1 MKRRESSKA
10 FVLWAVGGR
19 RKKKI
24 KRFCLWGG
32 GGGEEEEEV
41 EEEGAGTCCP
51 EQIVEAFSV
60 VMRYDWDYEMSY
72 GYRGVAGGR
81 AGGGRGEGECDQS
94 TSGEPAAGRGAGA
107 DAHGSQL
114 LMNRAFHERL
124 EQDLRAQVDSG
135 AAVSMQQHQ
144 HKQMIYDEYMS
155 GVSFPLQAREED
167 SLPAGFRHHPGIVS
181 SNGEDYDIYQQPL
194 DNGVDDREA
203 APLVIMGDIGAS
215 SHFVHDGEADI
226 MDHRM
231 NIQRLFQES
240 SLQPRKLHDESSSAS
255 IMFTASDQAVV
266 TRGYTTAGMTT
277 DCTRFVPSDYMLDA
291 ASATASSLAVTH
303 SDLLLSPSPAAVMVQ
318 TVPCLNRPKHS
329 SSTSVGASRS
339 RSGSLDRHDGGAS
352 VLAGTNIAFH
362 ENSQA
367 TVHRRDQSSWG
378 LDQCAEGR
386 AGDET
391 MQGSSEL
398 LRGVKRVRITH
409 EDVETT
415 ETTFLQQQADVQPQQ
430 QLKKSKLQQQ
440 NSERM
445 TSQGSRSKRSVDQ
458 TEHIERERQR
468 RDNMSSRFSTLETL
482 LPPGPKVWSD
492 DLYHSLNLLQFC
504 DKI

>member
-1 MKRRESSKA
+1 
-10 FVLWAVGGR
+10 
-19 RKKKI
+19 
-24 KRFCLWGG
+24 
-32 GGGEEEEEV
+32 
-41 EEEGAGTCCP
+41 
-51 EQIVEAFSV
+51 
-60 VMRYDWDYEMSY
+60 
-72 GYRGVAGGR
+72 
-81 AGGGRGEGECDQS
+81 
-94 TSGEPAAGRGAGA
+94 
-107 DAHGSQL
+107 
-114 LMNRAFHERL
+114 MNRAFHERL

-144 HKQMIYDEYMS
+144 HKQMSYDEYMS

-167 SLPAGFRHHPGIVS
+167 SLPAGFRHHAAIVS

-231 NIQRLFQES
+231 NIQRLFEES
-240 SLQPRKLHDESSSAS
+240 SLQPRKLHDESASAS

-266 TRGYTTAGMTT
+266 TRSYTTSGMST
-277 DCTRFVPSDYMLDA
+277 DCTRFVPSDYLLEA

-318 TVPCLNRPKHS
+318 TVPCLNTPKHS

-339 RSGSLDRHDGGAS
+339 RSGSLDRHDGDAS
-352 VLAGTNIAFH
+352 VLAATNIAFH

-367 TVHRRDQSSWG
+367 TVHRRDQSSCG
-378 LDQCAEGR
+378 LDQCAKGR
-386 AGDET
+386 AGDEI
-391 MQGSSEL
+391 MQGSSEF

-415 ETTFLQQQADVQPQQ
+415 ERTFLQQQADVQPQ

-504 DKI
+504 DKKS

>member
-1 MKRRESSKA
+1 M
-10 FVLWAVGGR
+10 
-19 RKKKI
+19 
-24 KRFCLWGG
+24 
-32 GGGEEEEEV
+32 

-51 EQIVEAFSV
+51 EQIVEAFWV
-60 VMRYDWDYEMSY
+60 VMRYDWDYDMSY

-94 TSGEPAAGRGAGA
+94 TSGEPVVGHGAGA

-114 LMNRAFHERL
+114 LINRAFHERL

-135 AAVSMQQHQ
+135 AAVSMQQQQ

-167 SLPAGFRHHPGIVS
+167 SLPVGFRHHAAIVS

-194 DNGVDDREA
+194 ENGVDDRES

-226 MDHRM
+226 MDQRM
-231 NIQRLFQES
+231 NIQRLFEES
-240 SLQPRKLHDESSSAS
+240 SLQPRKLHDESASAS

-266 TRGYTTAGMTT
+266 TRSCTTAGLST
-277 DCTRFVPSDYMLDA
+277 DCTRFVPSDYMLEA
-291 ASATASSLAVTH
+291 ASATASSRTVTH
-303 SDLLLSPSPAAVMVQ
+303 SDLLLSPSPAAVMV
-318 TVPCLNRPKHS
+318 HS
-329 SSTSVGASRS
+329 SSTSAGASRS
-339 RSGSLDRHDGGAS
+339 RSGSLDRHDGDAS

-367 TVHRRDQSSWG
+367 TVHRRDQSSCG

-386 AGDET
+386 AGDEI

-430 QLKKSKLQQQ
+430 LKKSKLQQQ
-440 NSERM
+440 SSERM

-468 RDNMSSRFSTLETL
+468 RDNMSSKFSTLETL

-492 DLYHSLNLLQFC
+492 DLYNSLNLLQFW